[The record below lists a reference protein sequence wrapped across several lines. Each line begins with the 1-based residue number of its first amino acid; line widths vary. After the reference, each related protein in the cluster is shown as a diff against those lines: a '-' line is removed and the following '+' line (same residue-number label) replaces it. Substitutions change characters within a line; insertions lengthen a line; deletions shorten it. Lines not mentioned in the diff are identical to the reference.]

1 MYQRTDISAANTPV
15 IDCVNV
21 PPGYYSP
28 AQDNAWY
35 ACTSPL
41 DLPPQL
47 QIFTTRGDG
56 ADACAVSP
64 QLQAFLPPAAD
75 EALAQPLRPPLTAEA
90 WFEWR
95 DTQSLPVSIMGT
107 TPFWHLSLQL
117 AALPTALGTAV
128 RVEMHLVDAAQGA
141 AVNATLPWVR
151 RDRWHHVAAV
161 CTSSSCCYFM
171 DGTDFGCAPWSNR
184 TRVSPAEPAL
194 HAAAPAV
201 FVGGSRGLQA
211 AGFPAGFVNGKL
223 AEVRLHTAAL
233 RPAQLGARLRERAL
247 ASSCAEPDEM
257 CGGRCVA
264 GCAGDAQRNGSTCA
278 CECGRGEVLE
288 PASGRCVPRC
298 GEGMRTTS
306 AGTCGCDASS
316 FKVWRGRYL
325 GISSPSTE
333 PDFASHSWHHAAEQV
348 GLAEVHFSLQLP
360 TNPDSPLSTRTGR
373 LHRSGPHKLL
383 TRVLVLARPY
393 TLLPPLAQVRL
404 FDARLQPVA
413 VQACF
418 EFDLAGSSTPHAL
431 AASSVCG
438 ALYDAQATL
447 APGLVEATAAET
459 GEQYLS
465 VGAGAMRAVLDLGSE
480 ISISRIEIANYNVPL
495 HTSQGAR
502 QLQLFLA
509 DGGGAPP
516 TEADLFEPRHLIL
529 EQASLLPAPTDGTAN
544 ATVYDDRAHSPA
556 RSAAISCSA
565 CANNASGSLAPRSSV
580 HDCICP
586 ATHYKEWPHELG
598 RCLARLA
605 PLPPPVSDL
614 GGLSQLQGADLHEVS
629 PGAVLGIS
637 PADAATADGTPPA
650 VCLGVGVQRGAPGA
664 GRAPSERGPQCSAR
678 RELVLDEAA
687 RFYTV
692 RAIVAHRM
700 HLPSIELNLSLHTK
714 VALPA
719 PRFSRPGGP
728 ALAYPLAVN
737 LTANASAEDPA
748 DVPHV
753 IIRYTTDNTEVGGS
767 SPQLPASGLL
777 LSSNTT
783 VRLRAF
789 HPLYFDSAEAVQSYH
804 VLLPPRSHAQ
814 LPAALQPG
822 GVREV
827 PEGARLQLASTGAGE
842 LRVMLSEVS
851 SPSVAG
857 PPCGTPP
864 QVFAA
869 PHGAWSRYEGTLT
882 LTRSSADLQ
891 LCAYVHEH
899 GYMPSAVSSA
909 LLRVRP
915 WTQPVRIATLE
926 PPPGPPTVTVTLAGP
941 EGAIVWYALEAI
953 DDSPLC
959 EARAMAARVAP
970 NLTLAADAAWLHA
983 MQLQARPTATHQL
996 ACLHANCAGVHP
1008 QEMPCTGEERA
1019 SSSCASGVMAG
1030 DENGCW

>member
-1 MYQRTDISAANTPV
+1 M
-15 IDCVNV
+15 
-21 PPGYYSP
+21 
-28 AQDNAWY
+28 
-35 ACTSPL
+35 
-41 DLPPQL
+41 
-47 QIFTTRGDG
+47 
-56 ADACAVSP
+56 
-64 QLQAFLPPAAD
+64 
-75 EALAQPLRPPLTAEA
+75 
-90 WFEWR
+90 
-95 DTQSLPVSIMGT
+95 
-107 TPFWHLSLQL
+107 
-117 AALPTALGTAV
+117 
-128 RVEMHLVDAAQGA
+128 
-141 AVNATLPWVR
+141 
-151 RDRWHHVAAV
+151 
-161 CTSSSCCYFM
+161 
-171 DGTDFGCAPWSNR
+171 
-184 TRVSPAEPAL
+184 
-194 HAAAPAV
+194 
-201 FVGGSRGLQA
+201 
-211 AGFPAGFVNGKL
+211 
-223 AEVRLHTAAL
+223 
-233 RPAQLGARLRERAL
+233 
-247 ASSCAEPDEM
+247 
-257 CGGRCVA
+257 
-264 GCAGDAQRNGSTCA
+264 
-278 CECGRGEVLE
+278 
-288 PASGRCVPRC
+288 
-298 GEGMRTTS
+298 
-306 AGTCGCDASS
+306 
-316 FKVWRGRYL
+316 
-325 GISSPSTE
+325 
-333 PDFASHSWHHAAEQV
+333 
-348 GLAEVHFSLQLP
+348 
-360 TNPDSPLSTRTGR
+360 
-373 LHRSGPHKLL
+373 
-383 TRVLVLARPY
+383 LVLARPY
-393 TLLPPLAQVRL
+393 TFLPPLAQVRL
-404 FDARLQPVA
+404 FDAQLQPVA
-413 VQACF
+413 VHACF

-431 AASSVCG
+431 AASSVCD

-447 APGLVEATAAET
+447 APGLVGVTAADT

-465 VGAGAMRAVLDLGSE
+465 VGSGAMRVVLDLGSE
-480 ISISRIEIANYNVPL
+480 IFISRIEIANYNVPL

-544 ATVYDDRAHSPA
+544 ATIYDDRAHSPA
-556 RSAAISCSA
+556 RSASISCSA
-565 CANNASGSLAPRSSV
+565 CANNASGSLSPRSSV

-614 GGLSQLQGADLHEVS
+614 GGLSQLQGTVLHAATHEVS

-637 PADAATADGTPPA
+637 PADAATADGTPPEVCIA
-650 VCLGVGVQRGAPGA
+650 VAVQRGGPGA
-664 GRAPSERGPQCSAR
+664 GLAPSERAPQCSASS
-678 RELVLDEAA
+678 ELVLEEAA

-692 RAIVAHRM
+692 RAITTHRM

-719 PRFSRPGGP
+719 PRFSQPGGL

-737 LTANASAEDPA
+737 LTANASAEDPT

-789 HPLYFDSAEAVQSYH
+789 HPLYFDSDEAVQSYH
-804 VLLPPRSHAQ
+804 VLLPPRSQAQ
-814 LPAALQPG
+814 LPVALQPG

-827 PEGARLQLASTGAGE
+827 PEGARLQLASTGGGE

-851 SPSVAG
+851 SPSVPG
-857 PPCGTPP
+857 QPCGTPP
-864 QVFAA
+864 QVFAP
-869 PHGAWSRYEGTLT
+869 PHGAWSRYQGTLT
-882 LTRSSADLQ
+882 LTRSSAELQ

-970 NLTLAADAAWLHA
+970 NLTLAADDAWLHA
-983 MQLQARPTATHQL
+983 MRLQARPQRNPPTGVL
-996 ACLHANCAGVHP
+996 AC
-1008 QEMPCTGEERA
+1008 
-1019 SSSCASGVMAG
+1019 
-1030 DENGCW
+1030 